1 MSIGK
6 SNFFIRQY
14 AQRFWKYLVWNYIPK
29 AGRIWKW
36 NIIPKAGR
44 IWEMEHNVRYGK
56 IWLEIFGIGIKWKM
70 RGVASLLWIY
80 QFRHAPAKQFI

>member
-14 AQRFWKYLVWNYIPK
+14 AQRFWKYLVWNYIL
-29 AGRIWKW
+29 
-36 NIIPKAGR
+36 KAGR

-80 QFRHAPAKQFI
+80 QFRHAPAKYFI

>member
-1 MSIGK
+1 MHKDSGNIWYGIIYQK
-6 SNFFIRQY
+6 
-14 AQRFWKYLVWNYIPK
+14 LVGY
-29 AGRIWKW
+29 RKW

-80 QFRHAPAKQFI
+80 QFRHAPARQFI

>member
-29 AGRIWKW
+29 AGK
-36 NIIPKAGR
+36 
-44 IWEMEHNVRYGK
+44 IWEMEHNVKYGR

-80 QFRHAPAKQFI
+80 QFRHAPARQFI